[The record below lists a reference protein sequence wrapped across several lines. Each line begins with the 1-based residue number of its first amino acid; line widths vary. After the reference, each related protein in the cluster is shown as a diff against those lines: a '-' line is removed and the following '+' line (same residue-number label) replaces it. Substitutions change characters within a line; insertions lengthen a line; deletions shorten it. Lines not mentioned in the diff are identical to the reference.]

1 MSPTL
6 IYIGASTLQ
15 LPALQWAKDQGLR
28 VIVTDTNTN
37 APGIALADGYKNI
50 AGDDVRAQLNLAR
63 DIQAQDR
70 LVGAY
75 CGSDFGLPAV
85 AAIAEAFDLPGPTVQ
100 CVQVSLDKNKALQ
113 VMRQSGVRVPQG
125 ICVTSQAE
133 LDEAVASLGFPVI
146 VKPVDSS
153 GSRGVKTVLSRDQ
166 LDDAFGGAQ
175 TFSHQVLVEKIV
187 EGHHVDVNG
196 LFVDGVFYPCGLL
209 SRFFSPPPYHYPI
222 WGCEPCLLDEL
233 TCTHV
238 YETVEAGARALG
250 IISGPVKGDVI
261 VSTGQAVVL
270 EISARFHGD
279 VSTSFVTPLACSK
292 SAPNAWFA
300 HLAGKPFEDEL
311 PKDNRKDNLGRVAG
325 WMGIFPN
332 QLGVFE
338 ALIGIDEALA
348 VPGVAQIRGLK
359 QPGYRV
365 SAIADNLAVMGFI
378 WATGDDEKSLQRT
391 LHQARAMI
399 SVKMTN

>member
-37 APGIALADGYKNI
+37 APGIAQADGYKNI
-50 AGDDVRAQLNLAR
+50 AGDDVPAQLNLAH
-63 DIQAQDR
+63 DVQSHDR

-100 CVQVSLDKNKALQ
+100 SVQVSLDKNKALQ
-113 VMRQSGVRVPQG
+113 VMRQSGVHVPLG
-125 ICVTSQAE
+125 ICVSSTAE

-153 GSRGVKTVLSRDQ
+153 GSRGVKTVWSRDQ
-166 LDDAFGGAQ
+166 LDDAFGDAQ
-175 TFSHQVLVEKIV
+175 TFSHQVLIEQIV

-196 LFVDGVFYPCGLL
+196 MFVDGTFYPCGLL

-250 IISGPVKGDVI
+250 ITSGPVKGDVI
-261 VSTGQAVVL
+261 VSAGQAVVL

-311 PKDNRKDNLGRVAG
+311 PKDNQGRVAG
-325 WMGIFPN
+325 WMGIFPDHP
-332 QLGVFE
+332 
-338 ALIGIDEALA
+338 GIFDTLHGIEDALA
-348 VPGVAQIRGLK
+348 VPGVVQIRGLK
-359 QPGYRV
+359 QPGYQVR
-365 SAIADNLAVMGFI
+365 AIADNLAVMGFV

-391 LHQARAMI
+391 LRQARAMI
-399 SVKMTN
+399 SVKMRN